1 MRKSLRLALAAATGV
16 AVFATGA
23 AITVATPAGAVSAA
37 LLADSAVSAPKLGGD
52 LFIPPYGSDKITFTF
67 DIEDPYYAA
76 AGKDPSNKDVKKG
89 DPKYKVWARF
99 TTDSSA
105 STVSWHGAD
114 VTQLGSSTAATLPTK
129 ATMSGS
135 IPVSSSDKPGDK
147 WQLQLLRL
155 TADKSEPSVTDDAW
169 KSADTPL
176 TFDVKAATRVTG
188 MRVDP
193 DPIYLKSGK
202 EIDIFVE
209 FQLEKYGDEKI
220 TDVRLESKSSDD
232 YYSLGTGL
240 ETDGKSYHDSTAF
253 DYSTS
258 TGSWDFKVSVER
270 GSKKYAFTKSF
281 SVYKSGSSKVKSKI
295 KFYASPTKVK
305 KGKSTK
311 LYGKVYRGS
320 KAWSKKFVKLYF
332 KKKGTKKWKFVT
344 YLKATSTGKFT
355 KTVKPKYNGYWIVT
369 ATGTGYTYGTKS
381 NIKYVSI
388 VKKK

>member
-23 AITVATPAGAVSAA
+23 AVTVASPASAASAA
-37 LLADSAVSAPKLGGD
+37 LLADNTISAPKLGGD

-67 DIEDPYYAA
+67 DVTEPYENSGA
-76 AGKDPSNKDVKKG
+76 KKG
-89 DPKYKVWARF
+89 EPKYKVWARF
-99 TTDSSA
+99 TTDSGA
-105 STVSWHGAD
+105 SEVTWHGAD
-114 VTQLGSSTAATLPTK
+114 VTQLAKDDKTPRT

-135 IPVSSSDKPGDK
+135 IPVSSSDRPGDK

-155 TADKSEPSVTDDAW
+155 AADKSEPSLSDDAW

-176 TFDVKAATRVTG
+176 AFSVKPATRVTG
-188 MRVDP
+188 MRVNP
-193 DPIYLKSGK
+193 DPVYLKSGK

-209 FQLEKYGDEKI
+209 FQIEKYGDEKI
-220 TDVRLESKSSDD
+220 TDVRLESRSSDD

-240 ETDGKSYHDSTAF
+240 ETDGKSYHDSSAF
-253 DYSTS
+253 DYSTP

-281 SVYKSGSSKVKSKI
+281 SVFTSGSSKVKSKI
-295 KFYASPTKVK
+295 KFYASPAKVK

-344 YLKATSTGKFT
+344 YLRATTTGKFT

-369 ATGTGYTYGTKS
+369 ATGTRYTYGTKS
-381 NIKYVSI
+381 NTKYVSI